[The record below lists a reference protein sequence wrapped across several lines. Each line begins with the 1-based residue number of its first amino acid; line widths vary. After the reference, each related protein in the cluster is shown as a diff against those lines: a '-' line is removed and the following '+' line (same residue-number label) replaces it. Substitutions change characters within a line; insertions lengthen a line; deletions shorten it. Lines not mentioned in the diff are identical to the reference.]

1 MAQCELTG
9 KGPEVKHKVSHSNI
23 KTKSICLPN
32 IQKKALFSRALG
44 CTVRLKVTTS
54 TLKAVEH
61 CGGLDKFILAQCD
74 TVLSGRAR
82 TYKTR
87 IRKAL
92 SRKLKRKT
100 A

>member
-9 KGPEVKHKVSHSNI
+9 KGPEVKNKVSHSNI

-44 CTVRLKVTTS
+44 RSVKLKVTTS
-54 TLKAVEH
+54 TLKAIEH
-61 CGGLDKFILAQCD
+61 SGGLDKFLLNQCD
-74 TVLSGRAR
+74 TLLSDRAR
-82 TYKTR
+82 TFKSR
-87 IRKAL
+87 VRKAL
-92 SRKLKRKT
+92 SRKLKRKK

>member
-9 KGPEVKHKVSHSNI
+9 KGPEVKNKVSHSNI

-44 CTVRLKVTTS
+44 SAVKLKVTTS
-54 TLKAVEH
+54 TLKSIEH
-61 CGGLDKFILAQCD
+61 SGGFDKFILNQCD
-74 TVLSGRAR
+74 TVLSARAR
-82 TYKTR
+82 TVKSR

-92 SRKLKRKT
+92 SKKHKGKS